1 MNLFLSFP
9 GNTSDAIEFY
19 LQVLPGA
26 VLSDI
31 IRYPES
37 ERVLNAQLTF
47 KGMTIMMMDLDDCP
61 PFSASASLYVEAA
74 AEEEFFILFYNL
86 KAGGTVLMGPE
97 PAGKMT
103 LVAWVTDRF
112 GLTWQ
117 LTWEG
122 DHHEPD

>member
-9 GNTSDAIEFY
+9 GNTADAIEFY

-61 PFSASASLYVEAA
+61 PFSASASLYVA
-74 AEEEFFILFYNL
+74 F
-86 KAGGTVLMGPE
+86 
-97 PAGKMT
+97 
-103 LVAWVTDRF
+103 
-112 GLTWQ
+112 
-117 LTWEG
+117 
-122 DHHEPD
+122 